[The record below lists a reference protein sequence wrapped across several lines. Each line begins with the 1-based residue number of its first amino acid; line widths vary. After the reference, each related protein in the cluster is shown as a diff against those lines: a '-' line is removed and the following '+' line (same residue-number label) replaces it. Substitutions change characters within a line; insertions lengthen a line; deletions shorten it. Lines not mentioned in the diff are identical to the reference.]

1 MVGKLKSDIKGQLD
15 PYQFAYKDNRGTD
28 DAVVTITHFILQHLE
43 NPKAYARLLFVD
55 FTSAFNMLQPHILLS
70 KLRQMSVNP

>member
-28 DAVVTITHFILQHLE
+28 DALLTITHFILPMLDC
-43 NPKAYARLLFVD
+43 LW
-55 FTSAFNMLQPHILLS
+55 TSALPLTRWSHTSF
-70 KLRQMSVNP
+70 SVNLGRCL